1 MPDADGFRALARS
14 SPWRWTTLRFT
25 VRWPGHPWRTEPVRA
40 RLRRPDRLRVETLD
54 GRLLQVVHERGT
66 QVALLGPGGA
76 RTVTYPWPADGPA
89 PVRRPDGLVAVRPDG
104 LSYDAPMYQSYDWV
118 AMLDPVEL
126 ADGRDPKT
134 GADAEPP
141 GLDVD
146 AVTAVEHGG
155 RPAWEAYVRTT
166 PAYEPRCGCCPLLR
180 SPQVDEREYGS
191 AHGPYPEVQR
201 VRLDVQTGVC
211 VLADDPEALGTG
223 YDLRIEAVDEPMPD
237 DLFPRVR
244 HGRAP
249 AEDPRTPADHLERRR
264 RRQERRRR

>member
-1 MPDADGFRALARS
+1 VPTPS
-14 SPWRWTTLRFT
+14 
-25 VRWPGHPWRTEPVRA
+25 
-40 RLRRPDRLRVETLD
+40 
-54 GRLLQVVHERGT
+54 
-66 QVALLGPGGA
+66 
-76 RTVTYPWPADGPA
+76 
-89 PVRRPDGLVAVRPDG
+89 
-104 LSYDAPMYQSYDWV
+104 
-118 AMLDPVEL
+118 
-126 ADGRDPKT
+126 
-134 GADAEPP
+134 P

-146 AVTAVEHGG
+146 AVTSVEHGG

-223 YDLRIEAVDEPMPD
+223 HDLRIEAVDEPMPD